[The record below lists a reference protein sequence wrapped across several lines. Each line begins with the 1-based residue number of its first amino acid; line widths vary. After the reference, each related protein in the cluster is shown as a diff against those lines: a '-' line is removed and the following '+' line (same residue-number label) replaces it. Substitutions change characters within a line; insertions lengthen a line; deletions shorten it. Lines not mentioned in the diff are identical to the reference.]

1 VRHPPLWMLGV
12 MLMAASLPSALPAA
26 ENAPAPP
33 AAPASAPAPAPTPAP
48 SKLDLSR
55 PEIQSFIAE
64 RANEGMSTAKVTAI
78 LARAESQPR
87 IIEIMTRPAEQ
98 ALLWHEYRSR
108 FITDERINAGV
119 KLWQEH
125 RDLLDGVAREYGVSP
140 QFILAIV
147 GVETF
152 YGRITGRYRVL
163 DALSTLA
170 FDYPPRSTFFR
181 SELAQFLKMIDEEK
195 LDATTPLGSY
205 AGAMGVTQFMPSS
218 FRKYAVNIDG
228 PASRDLWRD
237 WGDIFGSIANY
248 LHQFGWAYGDTV
260 LAEASFTGGT
270 VPELPAAL
278 SLKEN
283 LGALKQQGFST
294 DYGAADDTPAFAIG
308 AQLADRMS
316 YRIGFKNFY
325 VITRYNGSR
334 LYAMAVSDLAD
345 ALDTRF
351 YQ

>member
-1 VRHPPLWMLGV
+1 MRRSAWLL
-12 MLMAASLPSALPAA
+12 LAAALPLSAVHAA
-26 ENAPAPP
+26 ETAP
-33 AAPASAPAPAPTPAP
+33 AAPTPAPASTAPAPAPARF
-48 SKLDLSR
+48 DLSR

-64 RANEGMSTAKVTAI
+64 RVKEGASAEKVTAI
-78 LARAESQPR
+78 LARAESQPK

-98 ALLWHEYRSR
+98 ALQWHEYRSR
-108 FITDERINAGV
+108 FINDERIDAGV

-125 RDLLDGVAREYGVSP
+125 RDLLEGVARDYGVSP
-140 QFILAIV
+140 QFILAII

-152 YGRITGRYRVL
+152 YGRTTGRYRVL

-181 SELAQFLKMIDEEK
+181 SELAQFLRMLDEEK
-195 LDATTPLGSY
+195 LDATAPLGSY

-218 FRKYAVNIDG
+218 FRKYAVNVDG
-228 PASRDLWRD
+228 PPARDLWRD

-248 LHQFGWAYGDTV
+248 LHQYGWAYGDTV
-260 LAEASFTGGT
+260 LAEASYTGGST
-270 VPELPAAL
+270 PELPAAL

-283 LGALKQQGFST
+283 LGGLKQQGFAT
-294 DYGAADDTPAFAIG
+294 DYGAADDTPAFVIS

-334 LYAMAVSDLAD
+334 LYAMAVNDLANE
-345 ALDTRF
+345 LNTRF